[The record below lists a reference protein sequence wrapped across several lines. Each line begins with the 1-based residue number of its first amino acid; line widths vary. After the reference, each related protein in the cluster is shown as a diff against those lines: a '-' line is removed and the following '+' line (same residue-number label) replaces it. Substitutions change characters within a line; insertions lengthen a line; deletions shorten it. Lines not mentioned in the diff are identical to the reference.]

1 MTYQEVNALIDD
13 FSLEDFIKCR
23 EIVRMTLKK
32 HIAKRPEFVEI
43 MLGKNG
49 KPIYCKT
56 WVGRK

>member
-1 MTYQEVNALIDD
+1 MTYQEINTLIDD

-23 EIVRMTLKK
+23 EIVRMTLEK

-49 KPIYCKT
+49 KSIYCKT

>member
-1 MTYQEVNALIDD
+1 MTYRETNALVDD
-13 FSLEDFIKCR
+13 FFLEDFIKCR
-23 EIVRMTLKK
+23 EIVRMTLEK

>member
-1 MTYQEVNALIDD
+1 MAYQEVDTLIDD

-23 EIVRMTLKK
+23 NIVRMTLEK
-32 HIAKRPEFVEI
+32 HITKRPEFMEI
-43 MLGKNG
+43 MIGKNG

>member
-1 MTYQEVNALIDD
+1 MTYQEINTLIDD

-23 EIVRMTLKK
+23 EIVRMTLEK

>member
-1 MTYQEVNALIDD
+1 MTYRETNALVDD

-23 EIVRMTLKK
+23 EIVRMTLEKY
-32 HIAKRPEFVEI
+32 ITKRPEFVEI